1 MGTNYGT
8 VERNHRHETT
18 NGDSNQTLTDPGLSK
33 AEEKRRAVE
42 QLDEVRQ
49 YFRDLQARR
58 EVIAVTRT
66 PMGQTLDWVPAE
78 SLTPDGTV
86 ADPPD
91 EGGGVDLRSLRTV
104 PADDS
109 GNEVRPAELVTFEL
123 ADNNVSRGPY
133 GTVPLVRR
141 DLDRLTTA
149 KALSD
154 LLSKHGRAM
163 RLQPDGA
170 RAEAA
175 LPEDGTAHKYAYSAQ
190 WVTCFGC
197 EGNINAWDPYGEWS
211 DEFTLGQCALARGS
225 GGAKQTIEAG
235 HQQYRDLYGDWVPHL
250 FIFYTTNGYTSS
262 GDNKGGYN
270 QDVRGWVQVSTRIYP
285 EALSTPVSVFGGT
298 QYVMSLKW
306 QLSQGNWWL
315 RVNGDWIGY
324 YPASLF
330 ATTGLRNQAE
340 KCAWY
345 GEVVDSGSHA
355 GTTATDMG
363 NGHWPY
369 EGWQH
374 CAYMNNLLYQST
386 AGGQMARYSPAS
398 SSVYGSHPK
407 CYNVEGHFDNTGSWG
422 PYFWW
427 GGSGKNSQC
436 P

>member
-1 MGTNYGT
+1 MLPISDRHRSKGKTMGTNYGT

-315 RVNGDWIGY
+315 RVNVIG
-324 YPASLF
+324 S
-330 ATTGLRNQAE
+330 
-340 KCAWY
+340 
-345 GEVVDSGSHA
+345 
-355 GTTATDMG
+355 GTTR
-363 NGHWPY
+363 P
-369 EGWQH
+369 
-374 CAYMNNLLYQST
+374 AYSLPRACETRPKSVP
-386 AGGQMARYSPAS
+386 GMARLSTPGAMPGLPRP
-398 SSVYGSHPK
+398 VRATVIWPDPE
-407 CYNVEGHFDNTGSWG
+407 N
-422 PYFWW
+422 
-427 GGSGKNSQC
+427 
-436 P
+436 